1 MKLRPFDE
9 IPKFQFSKVLSPKAF
24 VSLSLLLLF
33 GAACASPVP
42 APTRDE
48 AHETYRVGA
57 SDSLQIIVLPE
68 PEVERTVTVRLDGKI
83 SMDLIGD
90 VQAAGK
96 TTVEIGEEIQNR
108 ILRFKRDARV
118 TVYLVDTQATQ
129 VTILGETNAMSFP
142 LDRDTRLVEAIGK
155 AGGTSNLASL
165 RKIRIVR
172 NEGGQV
178 HVYRA
183 NLRAIY
189 AGDLRTNIL
198 LEPGDIIYVPP
209 TLWTRFGYVI
219 GQIFFPVTTLTSGI
233 TKAFIGI

>member
-1 MKLRPFDE
+1 MKLRQFDE
-9 IPKFQFSKVLSPKAF
+9 IPKFQFPKVLSPKAF
-24 VSLSLLLLF
+24 LSLSLLLLF
-33 GAACASPVP
+33 GAACAAPVP

-57 SDSLQIIVLPE
+57 SDSLQVIVLPE
-68 PEVERTVTVRLDGKI
+68 PEVIRTVTVRFDGKI

-90 VQAAGK
+90 VHAAGK
-96 TTVEIGEEIQNR
+96 TTEEIAQVIQER
-108 ILRFKRDARV
+108 IVRFKRDARV

-142 LDRDTRLVEAIGK
+142 LDRDTRLIEAIGK
-155 AGGTSNLASL
+155 AGGVSNLASQ
-165 RKIRIVR
+165 RNVRIVR

-178 HVYRA
+178 IIYRA
-183 NLRAIY
+183 NLKAIY

-209 TLWTRFGYVI
+209 TLWTRFGYFI
-219 GQIFFPVTTLTSGI
+219 GQLFFPVTTLTSGI
-233 TKAFIGI
+233 SRAFLGF